1 MNQNNISKNGV
12 PYDDVKL
19 GRPIKLLGAT
29 ALIVGAVIG
38 MGVYVFIGSIG
49 AHTGSAMWIAF
60 TIALIITIL
69 GIAPLIQMSSAMP
82 RAGVAYVYAS
92 RLLNPLMGITTS
104 SWAILGVACTS
115 TYVSMGIAEYA
126 APYLPWDIPVLA
138 IALAIPIIFFI
149 IYFFGLK
156 LATGL
161 QVIMVALLVFALM
174 GYGIIGSLKY
184 GMSFSLTLP
193 LGVGGLIMASVLAF
207 TAFFGFQVI
216 TEMGE
221 EIVNAKKNIPLSIII
236 GGLIILMIYI
246 IVGAAFIGSVPYDFE
261 TIKAMKAPL
270 KETGEIFLPPFWVA
284 FLSLGALFA
293 GLTSINAAAIGIPRE
308 LYAQSRDGL
317 LPPFISRVHRRTRT
331 PLNAVGTYFIL
342 VIILLLLQLHIDI
355 YGVATA
361 VGVLILTTVSSI
373 AAWRLPAKFPE
384 LYENSYFKIPRNL
397 LRIIVVISI
406 ISCVG
411 FVALVLAELPLVG
424 YIYIG
429 WTILTIVYYLL
440 RVQWLKKS
448 GFNWEEQISKIPG
461 SDEE

>member
-1 MNQNNISKNGV
+1 MNQNNNSKNGI

-92 RLLNPLMGITTS
+92 RLLNPLMGVATS

-126 APYLPWDIPVLA
+126 APYLPWDIPVLL
-138 IALAIPIIFFI
+138 IALSIPVIFFL

-161 QVIMVALLVFALM
+161 QVIMVALLVFALL
-174 GYGIIGSLKY
+174 GYGVIGSLKY
-184 GMSFSLTLP
+184 GMSFSVTLP

-236 GGLIILMIYI
+236 GGLIILVIYI
-246 IVGAAFIGSVPYDFE
+246 IVGAAFIGSIPYDFE
-261 TIKAMKAPL
+261 AIKAMKAPL
-270 KETGEIFLPPFWVA
+270 KETGELFLPPFWVA

-317 LPPFISRVHRRTRT
+317 LPSFISRVHRRTRT
-331 PLNAVGTYFIL
+331 PLNAVGIYFIL

-440 RVQWLKKS
+440 RVRWLKNS
-448 GFNWEEQISKIPG
+448 GFNWEEQIKKIPG